1 MRTLIKT
8 VLIILSASFISLSCK
23 NGQANKNKTITNSST
38 VSSKVSNS
46 DTQAIKDKI
55 TVLSP
60 SEFKEKSQNNPIVDV
75 RTPMEFSQGYIKGAK
90 NINFF
95 DSDFAKQ
102 INSFDKS
109 KPIYVYCKTGH
120 RSEIASEKMVQLGF
134 KEVYDLKGGIIN
146 WVRSNNKI
154 EK

>member
-1 MRTLIKT
+1 MKTLVKT
-8 VLIILSASFISLSCK
+8 VLTVLVVSFISLSCK
-23 NGQANKNKTITNSST
+23 NNQANKINNSST

-60 SEFKEKSQNNPIVDV
+60 SEFKEKSQNNPIIDV

-120 RSEIASEKMVQLGF
+120 RSEIASEKMIQLGF

>member
-1 MRTLIKT
+1 MKTLIKT
-8 VLIILSASFISLSCK
+8 VLTILVVSFISLSCK
-23 NGQANKNKTITNSST
+23 NNQANKTNNSGT
-38 VSSKVSNS
+38 VSSKVSSS
-46 DTQAIKDKI
+46 DTQTIKDKI

-60 SEFKEKSQNNPIVDV
+60 SEFKEKSQNNPIIDV

-95 DSDFAKQ
+95 DSNFTKQ

-120 RSEIASEKMVQLGF
+120 RSEIASEKMIQLGF

>member
-1 MRTLIKT
+1 MKTLIKT
-8 VLIILSASFISLSCK
+8 VLTVLVVSFISLSCK
-23 NGQANKNKTITNSST
+23 NNQANKINNSST

-60 SEFKEKSQNNPIVDV
+60 SEFKEKSQNNPIIDV

-146 WVRSNNKI
+146 WVRNNNKI

>member
-1 MRTLIKT
+1 MKTLIKT
-8 VLIILSASFISLSCK
+8 VLTILVVSFISLSCK
-23 NGQANKNKTITNSST
+23 NNQANKTNNSGT
-38 VSSKVSNS
+38 VSSKVSSS
-46 DTQAIKDKI
+46 DTQTIKDKI

-60 SEFKEKSQNNPIVDV
+60 SEFKEKSQNNPIIDV
-75 RTPMEFSQGYIKGAK
+75 RTPLEFSQGYIKGAK

-95 DSDFAKQ
+95 DSNFTKQ

-120 RSEIASEKMVQLGF
+120 RSEIASEKMIQLGF

>member
-1 MRTLIKT
+1 MKTLIKT
-8 VLIILSASFISLSCK
+8 VLTILVVSFISLSCK
-23 NGQANKNKTITNSST
+23 NNQANKTNNSGT
-38 VSSKVSNS
+38 VSSKVSSS
-46 DTQAIKDKI
+46 DTQTIKDKI
-55 TVLSP
+55 TVLFP
-60 SEFKEKSQNNPIVDV
+60 SEFKEKSQNNPIIDV

-95 DSDFAKQ
+95 DSNFTKQ

-120 RSEIASEKMVQLGF
+120 RSEIASEKMIQLGF

>member
-1 MRTLIKT
+1 MKIPNKLLLV
-8 VLIILSASFISLSCK
+8 VLGVSIISLSCK
-23 NGQANKNKTITNSST
+23 NNNANSNKTAVKSSVTKTTQQITG
-38 VSSKVSNS
+38 
-46 DTQAIKDKI
+46 KI
-55 TVLSP
+55 SVLTP
-60 SEFKEKSQNNPIVDV
+60 AEFKEKSKNNTVIDV
-75 RTPMEFSQGYIKGAK
+75 RTPSEFNEGYIKGAK

-95 DSDFAKQ
+95 DSNFTKQ

-120 RSEIASEKMVQLGF
+120 RSENASEKMVQLGF

-146 WVRSNNKI
+146 WVRSNNEI

>member
-1 MRTLIKT
+1 MKTLIKT
-8 VLIILSASFISLSCK
+8 VLTVLVVSFISLSCK
-23 NGQANKNKTITNSST
+23 NNQANKINNSST

-60 SEFKEKSQNNPIVDV
+60 SEFKEKSQNNPIIDV
-75 RTPMEFSQGYIKGAK
+75 RTSMEFSQGYIKGAK

-146 WVRSNNKI
+146 WVRNNNKI

>member
-1 MRTLIKT
+1 MKTLVKT
-8 VLIILSASFISLSCK
+8 VLTVLVVSFISLSCK
-23 NGQANKNKTITNSST
+23 NNQANKINNSST

-60 SEFKEKSQNNPIVDV
+60 SEFKEKSQNNPIIDV